1 VSTQE
6 DSTPSARDPRSAPA
20 VQNERSGK
28 DSADIIRDLQNSIL
42 ELQSELAELRDT
54 DARFARLEE
63 SQALALRAAFG
74 IALVVSAFSAILWAA
89 VLFADASDNPTRA
102 YFALGITFVALF
114 AGLLL
119 ASVFVFK
126 PIWLEPLKDRLAP
139 VVNRLKRRRR
149 RRD

>member
-1 VSTQE
+1 MPVQE
-6 DSTPSARDPRSAPA
+6 DSTPKDRDENA
-20 VQNERSGK
+20 ERGDTES
-28 DSADIIRDLQNSIL
+28 DVIRDWQRRFQKSQD
-42 ELQSELAELRDT
+42 EVRKLQSDLAELQNT

-63 SQALALRAAFG
+63 SQAAALRAAFG

>member
-1 VSTQE
+1 MSAQK
-6 DSTPSARDPRSAPA
+6 DSTPKARDEN
-20 VQNERSGK
+20 VERD
-28 DSADIIRDLQNSIL
+28 DSESDAMRDLQNRL
-42 ELQSELAELRDT
+42 QKAQDDYEELQSELAELRDT

-63 SQALALRAAFG
+63 SQAAALRAAFG